1 MGAHGGRQGDRGRPR
16 REVRRVDLQRPHP
29 GSHVAVPGGRAAPV
43 HVRQR
48 LHPPAHDPLPRHP
61 SGRDGRRPRPGRRRD
76 RAGRAHRLRVRRPAG
91 RPAPLPLP
99 RPSAR
104 GAHRQGALRGV
115 HRRSRRRARGRRRA
129 RDGDERVRYELR
141 PRQRGVR
148 REHDRLRVH
157 ARADRRQARRAGPG
171 LPRQRPRVRPDQ
183 LVPPARE
190 PVPLLPHGH
199 RPGAVRVHRHRDALP
214 GPAGDPRMALPPPRP
229 VHVPRAPV
237 GVHGARLAGL
247 LRGPGLMEGRAATD
261 RDLRSDGLP
270 AWLLGLVP
278 LLLIVAAV
286 GVFAAL
292 DGPGLGERRGPPAEE
307 LAVEKTVLEPGTIEL
322 TVRNDGPDA
331 VAIAQAQVNDAF
343 VQFSGADEPI
353 GRLETATVRLRQPW
367 VEGEAYEVALLTST
381 GATIAHEIA
390 AAVETP
396 AADLSF
402 FGLLALLGL
411 YVGVIPVALGML
423 WLPWVRR
430 IPPGWLRA
438 VMALT
443 IGLLAF
449 LAVDATLEGFELAG
463 EGSQAFG
470 GGALVLVGA
479 AVAYLALTG
488 VSSWL
493 TGRQRAAAAGGA
505 SGATLALL
513 VAVGI
518 GLHNL
523 GEGVAIGAAYSAGAL
538 ALGAFLVIGF
548 ALHNTTEGLAIV
560 APVARERPALGR
572 LALLGLVAGAPA
584 VLGAW
589 IGAAAFNASLAAF
602 LFGFGAGAIV
612 QVIVQL
618 APTLRDEGGRLLHP
632 AAVSGILVGMATMF
646 ATGLLVSV

>member
-1 MGAHGGRQGDRGRPR
+1 M
-16 REVRRVDLQRPHP
+16 
-29 GSHVAVPGGRAAPV
+29 
-43 HVRQR
+43 
-48 LHPPAHDPLPRHP
+48 
-61 SGRDGRRPRPGRRRD
+61 
-76 RAGRAHRLRVRRPAG
+76 
-91 RPAPLPLP
+91 
-99 RPSAR
+99 
-104 GAHRQGALRGV
+104 
-115 HRRSRRRARGRRRA
+115 
-129 RDGDERVRYELR
+129 
-141 PRQRGVR
+141 
-148 REHDRLRVH
+148 
-157 ARADRRQARRAGPG
+157 
-171 LPRQRPRVRPDQ
+171 
-183 LVPPARE
+183 
-190 PVPLLPHGH
+190 
-199 RPGAVRVHRHRDALP
+199 
-214 GPAGDPRMALPPPRP
+214 
-229 VHVPRAPV
+229 
-237 GVHGARLAGL
+237 
-247 LRGPGLMEGRAATD
+247 
-261 RDLRSDGLP
+261 
-270 AWLLGLVP
+270 
-278 LLLIVAAV
+278 
-286 GVFAAL
+286 
-292 DGPGLGERRGPPAEE
+292 
-307 LAVEKTVLEPGTIEL
+307 
-322 TVRNDGPDA
+322 RNDGPDA
-331 VAIAQAQVNDAF
+331 VTVAQAVVNDAF

-353 GRLETATVRLRQPW
+353 GRLETATRAAP
-367 VEGEAYEVALLTST
+367 
-381 GATIAHEIA
+381 
-390 AAVETP
+390 AAVGRGRGLRGR
-396 AADLSF
+396 AADLDRRDDRARDPGRGRDARRPALSF
-402 FGLLALLGL
+402 FGLLALLGI

-470 GGALVLVGA
+470 GARARAVGA

-493 TGRQRAAAAGGA
+493 TARRRAAAAGGA

-560 APVARERPALGR
+560 APIARERPSLRLLAALG
-572 LALLGLVAGAPA
+572 LLAGAPA

-589 IGAAAFNASLAAF
+589 IGAAAFNSSLAAF

-618 APTLRDEGGRLLHP
+618 APTLRDGEGRLLHP
-632 AAVSGILVGMATMF
+632 AAVSGILLGMATMF